1 MGMGNKTVIYQ
12 RHVDAGAK
20 IVDFGG
26 WDMPI
31 HYGSQIQE
39 HHQVRRDAGIFDVS
53 HMTVVDI
60 RGEQAKGFLQSLLTN
75 DVAKLTS
82 YGQALYTAMLN
93 EKGGV
98 LDDLIV
104 YFLGDYYRLVVN
116 CATREKDLAWINE
129 QAKNF
134 EVEVEE
140 QPELAILAL
149 QGPNARTKLQGI
161 VDQDFAQTVEQLA
174 VFSGEFCN
182 AWLVARTG
190 YTGEDGVEVI
200 LPQAEAGAFWDRLV
214 DAGFAPTGLGARD
227 TLRLEAGMNLYG
239 LDMDESV
246 SPLQSNMAFA
256 VCFKD
261 ESRDFVGKQALLEQ
275 KQQGLKERL
284 VGLVMQSR
292 GVLRSHQVV
301 VCDDGSRGEIT
312 SGSFSPSLEYSI
324 ALARVPSTIGNTA
337 EVEIR
342 GKRMPVE
349 VVKPPFVRNGKK
361 VYKSLG

>member
-1 MGMGNKTVIYQ
+1 MGNKTVIYQ

-39 HHQVRRDAGIFDVS
+39 HHQVRADAGIFDVS

-60 RGEQAKGFLQSLLTN
+60 RGEQAKDFLQSLLSN
-75 DVAKLTS
+75 DVAKLTL

-93 EKGGV
+93 ENGGV

-129 QAKNF
+129 QAENF
-134 EVEVEE
+134 KVAVEE
-140 QPELAILAL
+140 QAELAILAL

-161 VDQDFAQTVEQLA
+161 VEQECAQLVDGLA
-174 VFSGEFCN
+174 VFSAGFCKD
-182 AWLVARTG
+182 WLIARTG
-190 YTGEDGVEVI
+190 YTGEDGVEII
-200 LPQAEAGAFWDRLV
+200 LPQAEAGAFWDQLV
-214 DAGFAPTGLGARD
+214 ASGFSPTGLGARD

-261 ESRDFVGKQALLEQ
+261 ESRNFVGKQALLKQ

-301 VCDDGSRGEIT
+301 VCDDGAKGEIT

-324 ALARVPSTIGNTA
+324 ALARVPSTIGNVA

-342 GKRMPVE
+342 GKRVAVE

-361 VYKSLG
+361 VYKSLS